1 MVLPQTTCLCVIL
14 PQLLLIALTFKPR
27 KFLNSL
33 TCEVY
38 HPSFWWFYL
47 YNLCRETKLQS
58 FYCLKG
64 RPYGFGLD
72 KKNPQYIDFLHNI
85 NSTNNGCIFFI
96 YLTAR
101 SITTW
106 NIDGTYNPRQK
117 NNKLYALVK
126 NQISWD
132 GNTGEPVYFEGFTLR
147 REEPSKPQTNIFC
160 RLRKICMQLWRSFM
174 ETCIGKLIFLLFSFN
189 KGKTDIGAVSGY
201 QKQRSIMKIDIT
213 YQEFPKCIPKFVHRL
228 SNDGCRKSVCVF
240 PSWATG

>member
-1 MVLPQTTCLCVIL
+1 MKYFSNGWSWTGEQLMNYSEQIALNGWKLGRTLLCTSHRCSKELSTSGQYVETIIVARSFSTPSPTYPHHHWLEFYPSGHGASPNTCLCVIL

-38 HPSFWWFYL
+38 HPSFWWFHL

-147 REEPSKPQTNIFC
+147 REEPSKPADKYI
-160 RLRKICMQLWRSFM
+160 L
-174 ETCIGKLIFLLFSFN
+174 
-189 KGKTDIGAVSGY
+189 
-201 QKQRSIMKIDIT
+201 
-213 YQEFPKCIPKFVHRL
+213 
-228 SNDGCRKSVCVF
+228 
-240 PSWATG
+240 